1 MIDNNVDKADG
12 ELRTMLAA
20 MVNDPVIDAVRKS
33 SDALT
38 NRMSESMRA
47 ESSLILRQF
56 KEIANS
62 VSELPDDLKGLRS
75 KMDQVLKSND
85 LLKTTGTDTKAELEH
100 SVAEIVSR
108 MDLNAQAMEALP
120 ARVRHVI
127 AEDFADGQRRM
138 DAAVATLRLVSEDA
152 ERGSRAALQEITAL
166 LSRAEKD
173 RSDNKAV
180 WIKASRGVHLQVAMW
195 GTLSVLEA
203 IGIAAL
209 LYHSFGH

>member
-20 MVNDPVIDAVRKS
+20 MVNDPVIDAIRKS

-38 NRMSESMRA
+38 NRMSESMKD
-47 ESSLILRQF
+47 ESSLILGQF
-56 KEIANS
+56 KKIANS
-62 VSELPDDLKGLRS
+62 VSELPDDLRGLRS
-75 KMDQVLKSND
+75 RMDQVLKDND
-85 LLKTTGTDTKAELEH
+85 SLKTTGTDTKAELER

-108 MDLNAQAMEALP
+108 MDINAQAVEALP

-138 DAAVATLRLVSEDA
+138 DEAVATLRSVSEDA
-152 ERGSRAALQEITAL
+152 E
-166 LSRAEKD
+166 KD
-173 RSDNKAV
+173 RADNKAV
-180 WIKASRGVHLQVAMW
+180 WINASRGVRLQVAMW

-203 IGIAAL
+203 IGIAVL